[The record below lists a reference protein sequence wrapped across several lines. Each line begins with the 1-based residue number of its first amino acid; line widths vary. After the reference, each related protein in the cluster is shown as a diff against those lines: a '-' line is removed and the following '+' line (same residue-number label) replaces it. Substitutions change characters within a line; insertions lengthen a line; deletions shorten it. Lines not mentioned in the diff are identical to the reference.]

1 MKLFDYFKKGKAKT
15 EMKPLLDEEKEI
27 NLFEN
32 DIHSDIFLQKV
43 KEMKDINKKYQ
54 KGLNL
59 LHFACEYSNI
69 KLAKELLERNINIEK
84 KNIYGNTP
92 LWTAVFNSK
101 GKYEMVDLLL
111 SYNANPNS
119 INNADNTPLKFATTI
134 DDKILINK
142 LTEKTTNR

>member
-1 MKLFDYFKKGKAKT
+1 MKMFDYFKKGKAKT

-32 DIHSDIFLQKV
+32 DIHSEIFLQKV
-43 KEMKDINKKYQ
+43 REIKDIDKKYQ
-54 KGLNL
+54 KGVNL
-59 LHFACEYSNI
+59 LHFACEYNNI
-69 KLAKELLERNINIEK
+69 ELAKELLERNINIEE
-84 KNIYGNTP
+84 KNIYGSTP
-92 LWTAVFNSK
+92 LWTAVFNSN

>member
-1 MKLFDYFKKGKAKT
+1 MKIFDYFKKGKAKT
-15 EMKPLLDEEKEI
+15 EINPLLDEDKEI

-32 DIHSDIFLQKV
+32 DIHSEFFLQKV
-43 KEMKDINKKYQ
+43 REIKDINKKYQ

-59 LHFACEYSNI
+59 LHFACEYNNI
-69 KLAKELLERNINIEK
+69 ELAKELLERKINIEE

-92 LWTAVFNSK
+92 LWTAVFNSN
-101 GKYEMVDLLL
+101 GKHEMVDLLL

-119 INNADNTPLKFATTI
+119 INNANNTPLKFATTI

-142 LTEKTTNR
+142 LREKTTNR